1 MFKVNHC
8 TRMKFC
14 IKDFFIFCAVN
25 NESTRKM
32 SEIFLKLKIKTL
44 LLTLNYFSPFFK
56 VFVVGFEAGYCLLGI
71 QSNVARPTIYDYLI
85 NSLSASLTKW
95 SNRLKQFVGKWPT
108 KCLSMFHHFVGL
120 ALKGLTEIIAAKY
133 HHACFLSIELNK
145 MLCAMWYHF
154 CN

>member
-85 NSLSASLTKW
+85 NSLSAGLTKW
-95 SNRLKQFVGKWPT
+95 SNRLKQFVGKWLT
-108 KCLSMFHHFVGL
+108 NCLSMFHHFVGL
-120 ALKGLTEIIAAKY
+120 ALKGLTEITAAKY
-133 HHACFLSIELNK
+133 HHAFFLSIKLNK

-154 CN
+154 YN

>member
-1 MFKVNHC
+1 MFRVNHC

-14 IKDFFIFCAVN
+14 IKDFFFYAVN
-25 NESTRKM
+25 NENTRKM

-44 LLTLNYFSPFFK
+44 LLTLNIFSSFFK
-56 VFVVGFEAGYCLLGI
+56 IFVVVFEAGYCLLGI

-108 KCLSMFHHFVGL
+108 NCLSMFHHFVGL
-120 ALKGLTEIIAAKY
+120 ALKGLTEITAAKY
-133 HHACFLSIELNK
+133 HHAFFLSIKLNK

-154 CN
+154 YN

>member
-1 MFKVNHC
+1 MFRVNHC

-14 IKDFFIFCAVN
+14 IKDFFFFYAVN
-25 NESTRKM
+25 NENTRKM

-44 LLTLNYFSPFFK
+44 LLTLNIFSSFFK
-56 VFVVGFEAGYCLLGI
+56 VFVVVFEAGYCLLGI
-71 QSNVARPTIYDYLI
+71 QSNVARPTTYDYLI

-108 KCLSMFHHFVGL
+108 NCLSMFHHFVGL

-133 HHACFLSIELNK
+133 HHAFFLSIELDK
-145 MLCAMWYHF
+145 MLCAMWHHF
-154 CN
+154 YN

>member
-1 MFKVNHC
+1 MFRVNHC
-8 TRMKFC
+8 IRMKFW

-25 NESTRKM
+25 NENTRKM

-44 LLTLNYFSPFFK
+44 LLTLNIFSSFFK
-56 VFVVGFEAGYCLLGI
+56 IFVVVFEAGYCLLGI

-108 KCLSMFHHFVGL
+108 NCLSMFHHFVGL
-120 ALKGLTEIIAAKY
+120 ALKGLTEITAAKY
-133 HHACFLSIELNK
+133 HHAFFPSIELNK

-154 CN
+154 YN